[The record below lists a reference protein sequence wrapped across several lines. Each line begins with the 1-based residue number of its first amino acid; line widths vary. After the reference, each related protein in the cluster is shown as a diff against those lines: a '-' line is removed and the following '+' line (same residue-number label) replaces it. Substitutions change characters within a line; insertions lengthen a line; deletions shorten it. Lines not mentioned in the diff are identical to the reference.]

1 MSNQQRKAWEAPSL
15 PQAEPD
21 HDNPGHQYLSIARL
35 YDISGETL
43 TCQVPISAGM
53 LAGDIVRVR
62 GRFSEVIYDAPE
74 VAIANPPR
82 PLTVAMPKFMLY
94 GVAGNVMDLNFALR
108 KPGGSDWQISQSRNI
123 RVQSQALTL
132 QRPSLPQGSHTL
144 QIDYFGM
151 EIGDIVRARLYSS
164 PTSFVDTREFTVTRV
179 GAVPIEIY
187 HSWFENNRG
196 KPVWLNYAVQRANQ
210 PRRLVSQVLY
220 IETLQVP
227 SL

>member
-21 HDNPGHQYLSIARL
+21 RDNPGHQFLSIARL

-62 GRFSEVIYDAPE
+62 GRFGEVIYDAPE

-108 KPGGSDWQISQSRNI
+108 KPGSDWQISQSRNI
-123 RVQSQALTL
+123 RVESQALTL
-132 QRPSLPQGSHTL
+132 QRPSLPKGSHTL
-144 QIDYFGM
+144 QIDYLGM
-151 EIGDIVRARLYSS
+151 KTGDKVHARLYSS
-164 PTSFVDTREFTVTRV
+164 PTSFVQPDDVTVTRI
-179 GAVPIEIY
+179 APVPIEIY
-187 HSWFENNRG
+187 HSWFEANRD
-196 KPVWLNYAVQRANQ
+196 KRVWLNYSVWRNGQ
-210 PRRLVSQVLY
+210 PRWLISQVLY
-220 IETLQVP
+220 IERLEVP
-227 SL
+227 SQ